1 MSGRKLTW
9 VLAVLLIGV
18 WAGAEDQTPAPVV
31 KHVPIKA
38 ASPVSGHDMY
48 TAYCAVCHGKDGRG
62 AGPAAAA
69 LKIPP
74 PDLTVL
80 SKNNGGKFPSS
91 QVTGVLNGTA
101 VLPAHGSKDMP
112 VWGQLFWTLSH
123 GSKGEVQLRVQNLTE
138 YIKSLQE
145 K

>member
-38 ASPVSGHDMY
+38 TSPVSGHDMY
-48 TAYCAVCHGKDGRG
+48 TAYCAVCHGKDGKG

-69 LKIPP
+69 LKFLHRSHGSEQEQRREISLRPG
-74 PDLTVL
+74 DRG
-80 SKNNGGKFPSS
+80 SQRHGGSAGAWL
-91 QVTGVLNGTA
+91 QRYAGLGTA
-101 VLPAHGSKDMP
+101 VLE
-112 VWGQLFWTLSH
+112 LSH
-123 GSKGEVQLRVQNLTE
+123 GSEGEVQLRMQNLTK